1 MSMNGAA
8 SSMALEAAST
18 EKAKGD
24 EMGNWRR
31 ENGGGE
37 EQVPIVV
44 EHCPSA
50 EVDGPV
56 I

>member
-1 MSMNGAA
+1 MSMNVTA
-8 SSMALEAAST
+8 SSVALEAAST

-31 ENGGGE
+31 GEGGE
-37 EQVPIVV
+37 EEKVPFVV